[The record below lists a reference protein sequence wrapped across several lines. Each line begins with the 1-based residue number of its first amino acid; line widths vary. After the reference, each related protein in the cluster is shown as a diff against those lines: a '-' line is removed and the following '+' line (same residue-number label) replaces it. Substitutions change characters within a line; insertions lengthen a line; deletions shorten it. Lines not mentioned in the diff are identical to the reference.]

1 MGLGDCY
8 AFLYIV
14 ISTVLHVDLLALHW
28 LTGCNS
34 ERTIQVS
41 NISHVVLK
49 VPPLSSIKG
58 WLLSALL
65 DPGLVAVAIYVLYWT
80 LGFGS
85 VQCSECHLS
94 QAYHMHSL
102 LK

>member
-1 MGLGDCY
+1 MFDGTWR
-8 AFLYIV
+8 FLHIPL

-58 WLLSALL
+58 WLLPALL
-65 DPGLVAVAIYVLYWT
+65 DPGLVAVAILLVILNIGLWVCSM
-80 LGFGS
+80 FGMS
-85 VQCSECHLS
+85 SLS
-94 QAYHMHSL
+94 SL
-102 LK
+102 PYAQPT